1 MGPVTAEKILEYREE
16 KGYFNSIEDLKNI
29 NGIGE
34 KTFENMKDKIS
45 VD

>member
-16 KGYFNSIEDLKNI
+16 KGYFNSIEDLKHQWHRR
-29 NGIGE
+29 
-34 KTFENMKDKIS
+34 KDLENMKDKIS